1 MVRRMYRVDVY
12 LQIRR
17 EGMSIRET
25 TWEFGLHRGTVR
37 KMLAYPVASGD
48 YRVTVAQLIA
58 AW

>member
-1 MVRRMYRVDVY
+1 MYRVDVY

-58 AW
+58 AWY